1 METDSQDDDKL
12 PMPAQRTPSKRH
24 LALAALVALAVV
36 CAAVAGVRLH
46 ATQSHLTPAA
56 VNPVAS
62 VESTIDSEPKP
73 NDSTPP
79 PPKPPAED
87 GAAWTAKLSDID
99 QLRQA
104 LQSKKSEI
112 LQVKQDYRYGISELE
127 DETRRFMKHA
137 GVDSPAQALKNAEI
151 EMLLRNIQ
159 RRQVYCEA
167 LEKPLDWIDSASEN
181 LLYLSRRAAMDLLV
195 KDVAEGIDMKRH
207 LEEIG
212 HALERYAPTPK
223 RLSVEPGSIASSS
236 LEVIGRR
243 LIEQTKQM
251 GWSAGDHRNQ
261 EIEAEVCGGNLSR
274 ASELS
279 KLSLKGARCLA
290 ESDAKQLFLNRLIEI
305 TPLAAE
311 TLSKWPGEWLCVNA
325 ITTLEPESAAR
336 LFKWRG
342 QWLSLNG
349 LSDLSVETGRHLLGW
364 SGRQLELMGLR
375 RAAGVDYLAQW
386 VATGGR
392 LFVSDAVRPAIDQ
405 AGRQRAGA
413 QQAWR

>member
-1 METDSQDDDKL
+1 METDSQDDDKP
-12 PMPAQRTPSKRH
+12 PMPAQRTPAKRH

-36 CAAVAGVRLH
+36 CAVVVGVRLH

-62 VESTIDSEPKP
+62 VEPPIDSEPKP
-73 NDSTPP
+73 DDSAPP
-79 PPKPPAED
+79 PPTPPAED
-87 GAAWTAKLSDID
+87 GTAWATKLSNID

-112 LQVKQDYRYGISELE
+112 LQVKQDYRHGIRELE

-159 RRQVYCEA
+159 RRQIYYES
-167 LEKPLDWIDSASEN
+167 LEKPLDWIDLASED

-195 KDVAEGIDMKRH
+195 KDVAEGIDMKR
-207 LEEIG
+207 LLDEID
-212 HALERYAPTPK
+212 HALERYAPTPR
-223 RLSVEPGSIASSS
+223 RLSVDPGSIAASS
-236 LEVIGRR
+236 LEAIGKR
-243 LIEQTKQM
+243 LIEQSRQM
-251 GWSAGDHRNQ
+251 GWSAGDRRNQ

-274 ASELS
+274 AAELS

-305 TPLAAE
+305 TPFAAE
-311 TLSKWPGEWLCVNA
+311 ALSKWPGEWLCMNA
-325 ITTLEPESAAR
+325 ITTLEPESAAS
-336 LFKWRG
+336 LFTWRG

-349 LSDLSVETGRHLLGW
+349 LSDLSVETGRHLVGW

-386 VATGGR
+386 EAAGRR
-392 LFVSDAVRPAIDQ
+392 LFVPDAVRPAIDQ

-413 QQAWR
+413 QPAWR